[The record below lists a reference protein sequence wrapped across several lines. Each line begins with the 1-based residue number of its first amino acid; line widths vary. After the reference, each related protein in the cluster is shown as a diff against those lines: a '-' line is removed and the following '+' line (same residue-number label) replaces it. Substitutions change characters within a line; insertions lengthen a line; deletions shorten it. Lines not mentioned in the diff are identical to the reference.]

1 MISSSSLMI
10 SIGVGVLILSLTVLI
25 LMADVSAA
33 LVVMD
38 ESFVLL
44 LIALMYD

>member
-1 MISSSSLMI
+1 MI
-10 SIGVGVLILSLTVLI
+10 SIGVGVLILSLTVSI

-33 LVVMD
+33 LVVVMD

-44 LIALMYD
+44 WIALMYD